1 MYSISN
7 GQVLGRVMCGDE
19 GDRCIFGEALF
30 VAEEV
35 AGVTFPLLSF
45 STRSWKG
52 GRGRWRLVDGLCLL
66 PIKPLLRLG
75 RLGCQALIWYY
86 HFNHHI
92 DQFHYHLLF
101 VIHTRDLSRVA
112 TVHLPQRVPYGV
124 HGLWL
129 EKEFLDSRQ
138 KWIGDRFG
146 FCFLSHKLYKT
157 QSSQVPSSDNDD
169 AATAEVMK
177 WYFWIELS
185 IGIH

>member
-1 MYSISN
+1 
-7 GQVLGRVMCGDE
+7 MCGDE

-35 AGVTFPLLSF
+35 VGVTFPLLSF

-66 PIKPLLRLG
+66 PIKSLLRLG

-138 KWIGDRFG
+138 KWIDDPFG
-146 FCFLSHKLYKT
+146 FCFLSNTRSTKIKA
-157 QSSQVPSSDNDD
+157 QNIPQVTMMMQPLR
-169 AATAEVMK
+169 K
-177 WYFWIELS
+177 
-185 IGIH
+185 